1 MSEVVRFS
9 VSLEGDLLE
18 RFDRYRRE
26 GRYATRSAAICQ
38 LLRERLT
45 EQAGEADDRFVAAT
59 LTLVYD
65 HHRPGLAERLL
76 HIQHDHGGLVAATT
90 HVHLDHDTCL
100 EVVILRGQTR
110 ALRRVADELR
120 GLKGI
125 HTAHLVMAR
134 AEDEPIESPS

>member
-9 VSLEGDLLE
+9 VSLEGALLE
-18 RFDRYRRE
+18 QFDRYCQQ

-45 EQAGEADDRFVAAT
+45 EQAAESDDRVVAAT

-65 HHRPGLAERLL
+65 HHRTGLVERLL

-90 HVHLDHDTCL
+90 HVHLDHDNCL
-100 EVVILRGQTR
+100 EVIILRGQTG
-110 ALRRVADELR
+110 ALRRLADELR

-125 HTAHLVMAR
+125 QTAHLVLGR
-134 AEDEPIESPS
+134 AEEGE